1 MWHYETQLRKQGY
14 RIIAGIDEAGRG
26 PLAGPVVAA
35 SSILPE
41 NCQIEGL
48 RDSKKLTEKK
58 RDQLYGIISEKAIS
72 IGIGIVFEETID
84 QINILQA
91 TKMAMVKSVSKL
103 ECGPD
108 FLLIDG
114 NQNLNSKIPQRA
126 IIKGDALSAS
136 IASAS
141 IIAKV
146 TRDRIMKHSHKMHP
160 QYGFSKHKGY
170 GTREHLEN
178 IIKFGPS
185 KIHRKTFKGVKEYC
199 G

>member
-1 MWHYETQLRKQGY
+1 MWHYENQFRKQGY

-58 RDQLYGIISEKAIS
+58 RDQLYEIIFKKAVS
-72 IGIGIVFEETID
+72 IGIGIVFEEIID

-91 TKMAMVKSVSKL
+91 TKMAMLESVSKL
-103 ECGPD
+103 EYTPD

-126 IIKGDALSAS
+126 IIQGDALSAS

-146 TRDRIMKHSHKMHP
+146 TRDRIMMHFHKMHP
-160 QYGFSKHKGY
+160 QYGFCKHKGY

>member
-1 MWHYETQLRKQGY
+1 MWHYENQLRGQGY
-14 RIIAGIDEAGRG
+14 RMVAGIDEAGRG
-26 PLAGPVVAA
+26 PLAGPVVAV

-48 RDSKKLTEKK
+48 KDSKKLTEKK
-58 RDQLYGIISEKAIS
+58 RDQLCGIIFEKAVS
-72 IGIGIVFEETID
+72 IGIGIVFEEVID

-91 TKMAMVKSVSKL
+91 TKMAMIESISKL
-103 ECGPD
+103 EYAPD

-126 IIKGDALSAS
+126 IIKGDSLSAS

-146 TRDRIMKHSHKMHP
+146 TRDRMMRHSHQIHP

-170 GTREHLEN
+170 GTREHLNN

-199 G
+199 E